1 MDEAVAEIRRAQD
14 LDPRSSSL
22 KANQAL
28 LSYFSGH
35 YDEALKE
42 LVDVLKLD
50 PALSTAQWG
59 IGLTYEQKGM
69 EKEAIAA
76 LLKAT
81 SVSKSLNLQ
90 ASLGHAYAQF
100 GKRPEARKIPRC

>member
-1 MDEAVAEIRRAQD
+1 MSEVLQV
-14 LDPRSSSL
+14 DPT
-22 KANQAL
+22 
-28 LSYFSGH
+28 
-35 YDEALKE
+35 
-42 LVDVLKLD
+42 
-50 PALSTAQWG
+50 LSTAHWG

-90 ASLGHAYAQF
+90 ASLGHAGTCNSASASKQDRF
-100 GKRPEARKIPRC
+100 SKR